1 MYGVVESLLSPVIED
16 FSSLPIA
23 RLFAY
28 FSTCEDVAEFF
39 RVQLL
44 LWREYF
50 QCAPRS
56 FIFQRPELDQLQ
68 FRQYFTSKFEDL
80 CQVFSSQVV
89 IKNTKYLFVYYR
101 Q

>member
-1 MYGVVESLLSPVIED
+1 MNNQHGRILTFATLYQQSSSSVVQMYGVVESLLSPVIED

-56 FIFQRPELDQLQ
+56 FIFQRPE
-68 FRQYFTSKFEDL
+68 
-80 CQVFSSQVV
+80 
-89 IKNTKYLFVYYR
+89 
-101 Q
+101 